1 MSACRAEFGA
11 LSRPLGG
18 CRLVALLVL
27 LTTVGSAAR
36 AQDRVIEVTPAPLGP
51 PTLLLPSEPEPSE
64 SAAPETEPAKLPE
77 PNKPKGFQIDRLAD
91 LHPEAMGTLDGK
103 SGALGPELWQG
114 SDRAQVLRLLPR
126 LPTGTRSPAARD
138 LLGRLVLSQ
147 GAPPGRPEDADSA
160 ASTAFLNTR
169 IALLLALGDTD
180 ALDRFLALVPRRFD
194 DDSIERARVQSR
206 MLSGDISG
214 VCPAVRAAIAERPAV
229 TFWRQALV
237 ICQLA
242 AGENDQAALS
252 LDLLLEGGESQAF
265 AALAGPVANGQTPR
279 ATPTPLDLAL
289 LQVTGQPLS
298 QDFVERAGFD
308 LLPSIARAPAVD
320 PDLRLRA
327 AERAVAAGALEP
339 QVLAEIYGSFAF
351 APESLNNAIT
361 LAPSLPDGA
370 ARALLFQVARSQ
382 SQPSIRAEV
391 IKVALDRAAEGG
403 QFLMAARLYGP
414 LIGEIAPGAEL
425 IWFAGDAGRVSFATG
440 RYEAGAAWFSLLR
453 AAAAKNPEAAR
464 AATRLWAYARL
475 AGQTRGAGNTSEADA
490 DVVRAAAGGESP
502 GSATLYFAALQGL
515 GELSSAAWIQLV
527 SGNAVMPA
535 MAPETALVY
544 ALDQASAAGQP
555 GETVLLA
562 LLLLGESGPGKS
574 APTALA
580 RVLDALMTVGLE
592 REARALALE
601 AAVAQGL

>member
-1 MSACRAEFGA
+1 MSACRAELGA

-77 PNKPKGFQIDRLAD
+77 PKKPKGFQINRLAD

-114 SDRAQVLRLLPR
+114 SDRAQVQRLLPR

-138 LLGRLVLSQ
+138 LLRRLVLSP

-180 ALDRFLALVPRRFD
+180 ALDRFLALVPQRFD

-214 VCPAVRAAIAERPAV
+214 ACPAVRAAIAERPAV

-265 AALAGPVANGQTPR
+265 AALAGPVGDGQTPR

-298 QDFVERAGFD
+298 RDFVERAGFD
-308 LLPSIARAPAVD
+308 LLPSIARAPDVD
-320 PDLRLRA
+320 PDLRLQA

-475 AGQTRGAGNTSEADA
+475 AGQTRGTGNTSEADA

-502 GSATLYFAALQGL
+502 GGATLYFAALQGL